1 MSMFLYYWIILLEK
15 ESKIIYLE
23 DLKMPLLVQRLTQN
37 IKQKKMVKIRKL

>member
-23 DLKMPLLVQRLTQN
+23 DLTMPLRVQRLTQN